1 MTAFSLSRPF
11 GLAVS
16 LLCLGLAGCGSST
29 PSAPGELST
38 TQKLTN
44 LFVFQSTTVPQP
56 SGRPRE
62 RDPNWVDP
70 PPETED
76 ETLFCPQVIIAEGGA
91 AIRAQSGPDSGSL
104 RHQISILNV
113 ARECKATGPGAF
125 TLKVGVEGRVL
136 LGPAG
141 GAGSY
146 GATLTT
152 QVLRGTTVVARR
164 SARVGAT
171 IPSGQ
176 GGADFVHIEDNIVVP
191 AGGGDVEI
199 IVSLGQG
206 GATPARA
213 RRR

>member
-1 MTAFSLSRPF
+1 MIVHSRSRTLS
-11 GLAVS
+11 LAVP
-16 LLCLGLAGCGSST
+16 LLCLGLAGCGSSA
-29 PSAPGELST
+29 PPAPGELT
-38 TQKLTN
+38 TSQKMTN
-44 LFVFQSTTVPQP
+44 LFIFQSTTVPQAT
-56 SGRPRE
+56 GRPRE

-70 PPETED
+70 GPED
-76 ETLFCPQVIIAEGGA
+76 EDTLVCPQVVIADGGA
-91 AIRAQSGPDSGSL
+91 AIRAQSGQDSGSL

-113 ARECKATGPGAF
+113 ARECRATGRGGF

-141 GAGSY
+141 GSGNY

-152 QVLRGTTVVARR
+152 QVLRGTTVVGRR

-171 IPSGQ
+171 IPAGQ
-176 GGADFVHIEDNIVVP
+176 GGADFVHVEDGIVVP

-199 IVSLGQG
+199 IVSLGTG